1 MRPVSGVFTFGFKW
15 LASQLRSSTG
25 IASWATDN
33 GSTKVIDKI
42 PVLKIKK
49 GFGEYFFSDTPL
61 SSDENIPAVAK
72 AEMAKKKIVKGEWI
86 A

>member
-1 MRPVSGVFTFGFKW
+1 MRP
-15 LASQLRSSTG
+15 ASQVCTSGFRWLDSPQKSSIGTCL
-25 IASWATDN
+25 WAIDS
-33 GSTKVIDKI
+33 GSMKAIGRTQVQR
-42 PVLKIKK
+42 IKK

-72 AEMAKKKIVKGEWI
+72 AEMAKKKISKGEWI